1 MQFAIIARVLGALLM
16 MFSLTLL
23 VPIGASLWFHDN
35 NHMTFLVAFGITF
48 GAGMAIWLPVR
59 NYRADL
65 RTRDGF
71 LITALFWFVL
81 GLFGALPLYFS
92 MGLNLSVTDAIF
104 ESLSG
109 LTTTGATVLSGLDQL
124 PPSILYYRHQLQWLG
139 GIGIIVIAVAILP
152 MLGIGGMQLYRA
164 EAPGPVKD
172 NKLTPRITETAK
184 ALFLIYLVFTVV
196 CMLAYKI
203 AGMSWF
209 EALGHSFS
217 TVAIG
222 GFSSHDA
229 SLRFYDSSAILLICS
244 VFMILSGASF
254 ALHFVAWREKSL
266 WLYLRDAEFR
276 FYLGWILF
284 GTVVTVGYLTYAQ
297 RYEFGESLVLGF
309 YNLVSTLTTA
319 GFASDFTAWPSFLP
333 YMLFILAFLGG
344 CASSTGGGMKMIR
357 VLLLYKQGVREIN
370 RLIHPNA
377 IIPIKVAKLTVP
389 DKVIEA
395 VWGFFAMYVV
405 MYIVMFLVLLA
416 TGLDLPTSFS
426 AVGAAITNLGPG
438 MAGVASNYASIS
450 DPAKWVLTFAM
461 LLGRLE
467 VFTLLVLFSPMF
479 WRR

>member
-229 SLRFYDSSAILLICS
+229 SLTFYDSSAILLICS